1 MDYQSY
7 VRYAKAQIAAR
18 DRRIKIPEDNT
29 VAGAREVI
37 DDLQDKNNSLRS
49 TSDIEDNTSIDTL
62 GAMVVRALE
71 GNLQTM
77 RNQIVEKDNR
87 IKILEDTV
95 ARMQEAVDHMVTE
108 NACLQEAPHIERNR
122 LNAGWKAANEAKL
135 EAHQE
140 NDRLLR
146 KIMEQE
152 KQIIFMKTYIDFV
165 HKTT

>member
-1 MDYQSY
+1 MNYQSY
-7 VRYAKAQIAAR
+7 VRYSKAQMAAK
-18 DRRIKIPEDNT
+18 DRRI
-29 VAGAREVI
+29 AA
-37 DDLQDKNNSLRS
+37 
-49 TSDIEDNTSIDTL
+49 
-62 GAMVVRALE
+62 
-71 GNLQTM
+71 
-77 RNQIVEKDNR
+77 
-87 IKILEDTV
+87 
-95 ARMQEAVDHMVTE
+95 MQEAVDHMVTE
-108 NACLQEAPHIERNR
+108 NACLREAPHIERDR